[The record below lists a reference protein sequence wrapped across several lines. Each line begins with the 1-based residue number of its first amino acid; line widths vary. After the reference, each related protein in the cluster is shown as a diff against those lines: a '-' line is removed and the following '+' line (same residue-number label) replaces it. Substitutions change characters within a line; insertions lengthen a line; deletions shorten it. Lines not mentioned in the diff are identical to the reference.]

1 MLLEQL
7 KNNSFSKIYRVYD
20 ISGPKVLKIYK
31 KNKFFDLNCP
41 TPLKS
46 YQKNLNVFFKG
57 QLTVKHQV
65 ISDQILKIDL
75 IKGYEQPTINNFF
88 LKSLKNFQIA
98 FKKIRKLKVNKDIM
112 SLSHKV
118 NQHIKLLSKEPIF
131 KKFRINPNKVKK
143 YIEMYEQ
150 NTFCHGDLHFEN
162 IFINKKNCIFIDWD
176 YCTMATAGYDLAML
190 CYLENFNKKQ
200 IKQLAV
206 ATNIEVKE
214 IEHYIP
220 IAQLLEFFYQLQL
233 SKLSGKSFNLKPFE
247 KIKSFLPYI
256 T

>member
-7 KNNSFSKIYRVYD
+7 KNNSFSKLYRVYD
-20 ISGPKVLKIYK
+20 KGSPKVIKIYK
-31 KNKFFDLNCP
+31 KNQYFDLNCP

-46 YQKNLNVFFKG
+46 HQKNLNVFFKG

-75 IKGYEQPTINNFF
+75 IKGYQQPTINNFF

-98 FKKIRKLKVNKDIM
+98 FKKIHKLKVKENIV
-112 SLSHKV
+112 SLSIKV
-118 NQHIKLLSKEPIF
+118 NQHIELLSKEPLF
-131 KKFRINPNKVKK
+131 KKFKINSNKVKK
-143 YIEMYEQ
+143 YIEAYEQ

-176 YCTMATAGYDLAML
+176 YCTMSTAGYDLAML

-200 IKQLAV
+200 IEQLAL
-206 ATNIEVKE
+206 ATNINVKE

-220 IAQLLEFFYQLQL
+220 IAMLLEFFYQLQL
-233 SKLSGKSFNLKPFE
+233 SKLSGKSLNLKPFK